1 MNSRNKSFWSS
12 DIGRHV
18 YQLITLFIVLILVGA
33 GYELWSHESLEHIER
48 KANNYHLSVNL
59 HYLRAMQE
67 FWKIQAHHNSK
78 SLRDSAKLNPEIN
91 SKPMLSE
98 SQHLTMHHLANNEI
112 EKGLA
117 LEYQYGD
124 DRFKLL
130 GKRLRQQMESIEASL
145 ENLRRQAL
153 DDQVILPKIGS
164 ILITLEQLVRLH
176 RIARETSLEQQKRS
190 ASQQSLVFYI
200 LITLLLAI
208 GTILSRRG
216 INAINKLISKQVR
229 AEAIIKK
236 QAHFDSLTN
245 LPNRFLALDRLTRMI
260 KQARRNDSKIAVLF
274 IDLDFFK
281 KVNDMLGHTSGDK
294 LLIEAARRISNSV
307 RDADTVGRLGGDE
320 FIVLISGVSSTT
332 EVNSIAEKLT
342 DQISDA
348 FHIDGK
354 ELVLSASIGIS
365 IYPEDGS
372 DRLELI
378 RKADSA
384 MYHSKKLGRNT
395 YSFFTESM
403 NRQIDRQIS
412 IEGQIQG
419 ALERNELEVYY
430 QQKIDI
436 GSKRIVGAEALLRWN
451 NQTLGAVSPDEFIP
465 IAEQTGL
472 IVPIGQFVLTEAL
485 KMTRQWQQELA
496 PDFGIAVNL
505 SPRQF
510 RDPDLINKISKALHA
525 TEVASHCLELEITE
539 GVLMNE
545 HLPVD
550 RALAEL
556 TRLGVKIAMDDF
568 GTGYS
573 SLNYLRNFPFDVIK
587 IDRSFIQDVDSNS
600 MSEQLNHAAI
610 SMAHALNISV
620 VAEGVETESQLRI
633 LQNLGCDTAQGY
645 YFGKPVPAREMTALL
660 ASHHEGHKTGAVVD
674 IGTHKSFSPQGSE
687 GTK

>member
-1 MNSRNKSFWSS
+1 
-12 DIGRHV
+12 
-18 YQLITLFIVLILVGA
+18 
-33 GYELWSHESLEHIER
+33 
-48 KANNYHLSVNL
+48 
-59 HYLRAMQE
+59 
-67 FWKIQAHHNSK
+67 
-78 SLRDSAKLNPEIN
+78 
-91 SKPMLSE
+91 
-98 SQHLTMHHLANNEI
+98 MHHFAQNEI

-117 LEYQYGD
+117 LEYQYSD
-124 DRFKLL
+124 NRFSLL
-130 GKRLRQQMESIEASL
+130 GKRLRQQMEAIEASL
-145 ENLRRQAL
+145 KNLQRRAAV
-153 DDQVILPKIGS
+153 DQDVLPKIDR

-176 RIARETSLEQQKRS
+176 RITREASLEQQKRW
-190 ASQQSLVFYI
+190 ASKQNLVFYI
-200 LITLLLAI
+200 LISVLLAI
-208 GTILSRRG
+208 GAILSRRSILS
-216 INAINKLISKQVR
+216 INRLISKQAQ
-229 AEAIIKK
+229 AEAKIKQ
-236 QAHFDSLTN
+236 QAHFDNLTN
-245 LPNRFLALDRLTRMI
+245 LPNRFLALDRLELMI
-260 KQARRNDSKIAVLF
+260 REARRNDSKIAVLF
-274 IDLDFFK
+274 LDLDFFK
-281 KVNDMLGHTSGDK
+281 KVNDTLGHVSGDK
-294 LLIEAARRISNSV
+294 LLVEAAQRISNSV
-307 RDADTVGRLGGDE
+307 RDTDTVGRLGGDE
-320 FIVLISGVSSTT
+320 FIVLMGGVSSTT

-342 DQISDA
+342 DQISHA

-372 DRLELI
+372 EIVELI

-384 MYHSKKLGRNT
+384 MYHSKEMGRNT

-403 NRQIDRQIS
+403 NRQIERQLS
-412 IEGQIQG
+412 IEDQFHG

-430 QQKIDI
+430 QLKMDI
-436 GSKRIVGAEALLRWN
+436 GSNRIVGAEALLRWT

-485 KMTRQWQQELA
+485 MMAHQWQQELA
-496 PDFGIAVNL
+496 PNFRMAVNL

-510 RDPDLINKISKALHA
+510 RDPDLVNNISKTLHA

-545 HLPVD
+545 HLHID

-556 TRLGVKIAMDDF
+556 TRLGIKIAMDDF

-587 IDRSFIQDVDSNS
+587 IDRSFIQDIDSNS

-620 VAEGVETESQLRI
+620 VAEGVETESQLKI

-645 YFGKPVPAREMTALL
+645 YFGKPVPARELTALL
-660 ASHHEGHKTGAVVD
+660 QSHHEGHKSGAVVD
-674 IGTHKSFSPQGSE
+674 IGAHKSFSPQGSQDS
-687 GTK
+687 K

>member
-1 MNSRNKSFWSS
+1 MSSRDKSFWSS

-18 YQLITLFIVLILVGA
+18 YQLMALFIVLMLVA
-33 GYELWSHESLEHIER
+33 VGYELWSHESLEHIER
-48 KANNYHLSVNL
+48 KANNYHLRANS
-59 HYLRAMQE
+59 HYLKAMEE
-67 FWKIQAHHNSK
+67 FRKIQVHHSFIAIRYSSN
-78 SLRDSAKLNPEIN
+78 LNPGID
-91 SKPMLSE
+91 SKLVLKE
-98 SQHLTMHHLANNEI
+98 SQHLTMHHLANKAI

-117 LEYQYGD
+117 LEYQYSD
-124 DRFKLL
+124 DRFSLL
-130 GKRLRQQMESIEASL
+130 GKRLGQQMESIEASL
-145 ENLRRQAL
+145 EDLRQQAATDQAL
-153 DDQVILPKIGS
+153 LPDIDRV
-164 ILITLEQLVRLH
+164 LITLEQLVRLH
-176 RIARETSLEQQKRS
+176 RITREASLEQQKRQ
-190 ASQQSLVFYI
+190 ASQQNLVFYI
-200 LITLLLAI
+200 LITVLLAI
-208 GTILSRRG
+208 GAILSRRS
-216 INAINKLISKQVR
+216 INDINRLISEQAR
-229 AEAIIKK
+229 AEARIKQ

-260 KQARRNDSKIAVLF
+260 KEARRNDSKIAVLF

-281 KVNDMLGHTSGDK
+281 KVNDMLGHVSGDK
-294 LLIEAARRISNSV
+294 LLIQAAQRISNSV

-320 FIVLISGVSSTT
+320 FIVLIGGVSSTT
-332 EVNSIAEKLT
+332 EVDSIAEKLT

-384 MYHSKKLGRNT
+384 MYHSKEMGRNT

-403 NRQIDRQIS
+403 NQQIERQLS
-412 IEGQIQG
+412 IEGQFHG

-436 GSKRIVGAEALLRWN
+436 GSNRIVGAEALLRWN

-472 IVPIGQFVLTEAL
+472 IVPVGQFVLTEAL
-485 KMTRQWQQELA
+485 KMAHQWQQELA
-496 PDFGIAVNL
+496 PDFSIAVNL

-510 RDPDLINKISKALHA
+510 RDPDLINSISKTLHE

-539 GVLMNE
+539 GALMNE
-545 HLPVD
+545 HLHVE

-556 TRLGVKIAMDDF
+556 TRLGIKIAMDDF

-620 VAEGVETESQLRI
+620 VAEGVETESQLKI

-660 ASHHEGHKTGAVVD
+660 ASHREGHKTGTVVD
-674 IGTHKSFSPQGSE
+674 IGAYKSFSPQGSE